1 MILLFLENFFISL
14 SAVFAN
20 KTRSILTALGI
31 IIGVV
36 SVTMMGT
43 LISGLDKTFESSM
56 SWLGKDILYVSRYE
70 WFGDMEWWEVRNR
83 PRIRPEY
90 VDKVKERSKYALAV
104 APVMQRGA
112 SLSLG
117 EKETRTEIFGTNEDY
132 METITTNIVQG
143 RFFSKNE
150 DRSGARVTVIGDGIK
165 EAFFGDNDPIGKY
178 IKIDNIKFRV
188 IGVLEKQG
196 KFLGLFSVDKQA
208 ILPIGAYNRI
218 FSKRGWMRLSI
229 KIPENKIEEGF
240 SSSEIRPKVVPG
252 EYTARVN
259 YEGLKLEEK
268 ITVVGDNRIKM
279 PVDDY
284 RKKLKALLTLRDL
297 LSRTHKLIDK
307 VSFSADQLEDLI
319 KKLNDASSQDSKD
332 AMKIHKKIL
341 EHKFEFLMRP
351 PPSMTYRQK
360 PRLREEIRSLM
371 SAIDNTTNPPTAP
384 QIERIASL
392 IKEVDEQEE
401 TILSNESELLNL
413 NRKLS
418 SLPQIIY

>member
-1 MILLFLENFFISL
+1 MILLFIENFYISL

-20 KTRSILTALGI
+20 KTRSMLTALGI

-43 LISGLDKTFESSM
+43 LISGLDRTFENSM

-83 PRIRPEY
+83 PRMRPEY
-90 VDKVKERSKYALAV
+90 VDKVKKRSKYALAV

-112 SLSLG
+112 DLSRG
-117 EKETRTEIFGTNEDY
+117 EKKTRTEIFGTNEDY

-150 DRSGARVTVIGDGIK
+150 DRSGARVTVIGNGIK
-165 EAFFGDNDPIGKY
+165 EAFFGEMDPIGEY

-229 KIPENKIEEGF
+229 KIPENRIEEGVDEI
-240 SSSEIRPKVVPG
+240 SSVMRHIR
-252 EYTARVN
+252 
-259 YEGLKLEEK
+259 GLKPNQKNDFAINQTKAFEK
-268 ITVVGDNRIKM
+268 NYNTLKLAIGGTGTFIT
-279 PVDDY
+279 
-284 RKKLKALLTLRDL
+284 L
-297 LSRTHKLIDK
+297 LSLIVGGIGVMNIMFVSVKERTREIGLRKAIG
-307 VSFSADQLEDLI
+307 ATR
-319 KKLNDASSQDSKD
+319 
-332 AMKIHKKIL
+332 AMIL
-341 EHKFEFLMRP
+341 GQFLMEAVAICVLAGLIGLSISYILSIFLNQIF
-351 PPSMTYRQK
+351 PSNLDLVLAMFS
-360 PRLREEIRSLM
+360 ILM
-371 SAIDNTTNPPTAP
+371 SIMVGVVSGVIPSYKAANLDPID
-384 QIERIASL
+384 SL
-392 IKEVDEQEE
+392 RYE
-401 TILSNESELLNL
+401 
-413 NRKLS
+413 
-418 SLPQIIY
+418 

>member
-83 PRIRPEY
+83 PRMRPEY
-90 VDKVKERSKYALAV
+90 VEKVKERSKYALAV

-132 METITTNIVQG
+132 METITTNIAQG

-165 EAFFGDNDPIGKY
+165 EAFFGNNDPIGKY

-229 KIPENKIEEGF
+229 KIPENKIEEGLD
-240 SSSEIRPKVVPG
+240 EISAVMRQI
-252 EYTARVN
+252 R
-259 YEGLKLEEK
+259 GLKPNEK
-268 ITVVGDNRIKM
+268 NDFAINQTKAFEKNYNTLKLAIGGTGTFITLLSLVVGGIGVMNIMFVSVKERTREIG
-279 PVDDY
+279 V
-284 RKKLKALLTLRDL
+284 RKAIGATKG
-297 LSRTHKLIDK
+297 
-307 VSFSADQLEDLI
+307 
-319 KKLNDASSQDSKD
+319 
-332 AMKIHKKIL
+332 MIL
-341 EHKFEFLMRP
+341 GQFLMEAVSICLIAGLIGLSISYVLSVLLNKIF
-351 PPSMTYRQK
+351 PSTLDLGLAMFS
-360 PRLREEIRSLM
+360 ILM
-371 SAIDNTTNPPTAP
+371 SIAVGIISGAIPSYRAANLDP
-384 QIERIASL
+384 IDSL
-392 IKEVDEQEE
+392 RYE
-401 TILSNESELLNL
+401 
-413 NRKLS
+413 
-418 SLPQIIY
+418 

>member
-1 MILLFLENFFISL
+1 MILLFIENLFISL
-14 SAVFAN
+14 SSVFAN

-43 LISGLDKTFESSM
+43 LISGLDKTFENSM

-90 VDKVKERSKYALAV
+90 VDKIKVRSKYALAV

-112 SLSLG
+112 SLSYG

-150 DRSGARVTVIGDGIK
+150 DRSGSRVTVIGDGIK
-165 EAFFGDNDPIGKY
+165 EAFFGDQDPIGKY

-229 KIPENKIEEGF
+229 KIPENKIEEGLDEI
-240 SSSEIRPKVVPG
+240 SSVMRHIR
-252 EYTARVN
+252 
-259 YEGLKLEEK
+259 GLKPNQKNDFAINQTKAFEK
-268 ITVVGDNRIKM
+268 NYNTLKLAIGGTGTFITLLSLIVGGIGVMNIMFVSVKERTREIGVRKAIGATKGMILGQFLMEAVLICLIAGLIGLLISYIFSILLNKIFPSTMDIWLATFSILMSIVVGVVSGLI
-279 PVDDY
+279 PSY
-284 RKKLKALLTLRDL
+284 RAANLDPIDSLRY
-297 LSRTHKLIDK
+297 
-307 VSFSADQLEDLI
+307 E
-319 KKLNDASSQDSKD
+319 
-332 AMKIHKKIL
+332 
-341 EHKFEFLMRP
+341 
-351 PPSMTYRQK
+351 
-360 PRLREEIRSLM
+360 
-371 SAIDNTTNPPTAP
+371 
-384 QIERIASL
+384 
-392 IKEVDEQEE
+392 
-401 TILSNESELLNL
+401 
-413 NRKLS
+413 
-418 SLPQIIY
+418 

>member
-112 SLSLG
+112 NLSRD
-117 EKETRTEIFGTNEDY
+117 EKKTRTEIFGTNEDY
-132 METITTNIVQG
+132 METITTNIVKG

-150 DRSGARVTVIGDGIK
+150 DRSGARVTVIGNGIK
-165 EAFFGDNDPIGKY
+165 EAFFGDQDPIGKY

-229 KIPENKIEEGF
+229 KIPENKIEEGLDEI
-240 SSSEIRPKVVPG
+240 SSVMRHIR
-252 EYTARVN
+252 
-259 YEGLKLEEK
+259 GLKPNQKNDFAINQTKAFEK
-268 ITVVGDNRIKM
+268 NYNTLKLAIGGTGTFITLLSLIVGGIGVMNIMFVSVKERTREIGVRKAIGATRGMILGQFLMEAVSICLIAGLIGLSISYILSILLNKIFPSTLDIGLAIFSIFMSIVVGVISGAI
-279 PVDDY
+279 PSY
-284 RKKLKALLTLRDL
+284 RAANLDPIDSLRY
-297 LSRTHKLIDK
+297 
-307 VSFSADQLEDLI
+307 E
-319 KKLNDASSQDSKD
+319 
-332 AMKIHKKIL
+332 
-341 EHKFEFLMRP
+341 
-351 PPSMTYRQK
+351 
-360 PRLREEIRSLM
+360 
-371 SAIDNTTNPPTAP
+371 
-384 QIERIASL
+384 
-392 IKEVDEQEE
+392 
-401 TILSNESELLNL
+401 
-413 NRKLS
+413 
-418 SLPQIIY
+418 

>member
-1 MILLFLENFFISL
+1 MISLFIENLFISL
-14 SAVFAN
+14 SSIFAN

-31 IIGVV
+31 TIGVV

-43 LISGLDKTFESSM
+43 LISGLDKTFENSM

-90 VDKVKERSKYALAV
+90 VDKVRQRSKYALAV

-112 SLSLG
+112 SLSRG

-150 DRSGARVTVIGDGIK
+150 DRSGSRVTVIGDGIK
-165 EAFFGDNDPIGKY
+165 EAFFGDQDPIGEY

-229 KIPENKIEEGF
+229 KIPEDKIEEGLDEI
-240 SSSEIRPKVVPG
+240 SSVMRHIR
-252 EYTARVN
+252 
-259 YEGLKLEEK
+259 GLKPNQKNDFAINQTKAFEK
-268 ITVVGDNRIKM
+268 NYNALKLAIGGTGTFIT
-279 PVDDY
+279 
-284 RKKLKALLTLRDL
+284 L
-297 LSRTHKLIDK
+297 LSLIVGGIGVMNIMFVSVKERTREIGVRKAIGATK
-307 VSFSADQLEDLI
+307 G
-319 KKLNDASSQDSKD
+319 
-332 AMKIHKKIL
+332 MIL
-341 EHKFEFLMRP
+341 GQFLMEAV
-351 PPSMTYRQK
+351 SIC
-360 PRLREEIRSLM
+360 L
-371 SAIDNTTNPPTAP
+371 
-384 QIERIASL
+384 IAGF
-392 IKEVDEQEE
+392 IG
-401 TILSNESELLNL
+401 LSISYMLSILLNKIFPSTL
-413 NRKLS
+413 DIWLAMFSIFMSIIVGVISGIIPSYRAANLDPID
-418 SLPQIIY
+418 SLRYE

>member
-1 MILLFLENFFISL
+1 MISLFIENLFISL
-14 SAVFAN
+14 SSIFAN

-31 IIGVV
+31 TIGVV

-43 LISGLDKTFESSM
+43 LISGLDKTFENSM

-83 PRIRPEY
+83 PRIRPGY
-90 VDKVKERSKYALAV
+90 VDKVKQRSKYALAV

-112 SLSLG
+112 SLSRG

-150 DRSGARVTVIGDGIK
+150 DRSGSRVTVIGDGIK
-165 EAFFGDNDPIGKY
+165 EAFFGDQDPIGEY

-229 KIPENKIEEGF
+229 KIPEDKIEEGLDEI
-240 SSSEIRPKVVPG
+240 SSVMRHIR
-252 EYTARVN
+252 
-259 YEGLKLEEK
+259 GLKPNQKNDFAINQTKAFEK
-268 ITVVGDNRIKM
+268 NYNALKLAIGGTGTFIT
-279 PVDDY
+279 
-284 RKKLKALLTLRDL
+284 L
-297 LSRTHKLIDK
+297 LSLIVGGIGVMNIMFVSVKERTREIGVRKAIGATK
-307 VSFSADQLEDLI
+307 G
-319 KKLNDASSQDSKD
+319 
-332 AMKIHKKIL
+332 MIL
-341 EHKFEFLMRP
+341 GQFLMEAV
-351 PPSMTYRQK
+351 SIC
-360 PRLREEIRSLM
+360 L
-371 SAIDNTTNPPTAP
+371 
-384 QIERIASL
+384 IAGF
-392 IKEVDEQEE
+392 IG
-401 TILSNESELLNL
+401 LSISYMLSILLNKIFPSTL
-413 NRKLS
+413 DIWLAMFSIFMSIIVGVISGIIPSYRAANLDPID
-418 SLPQIIY
+418 SLRYE

>member
-1 MILLFLENFFISL
+1 MISLFIENLFISL
-14 SAVFAN
+14 SSIFAN
-20 KTRSILTALGI
+20 KTRAILTALGI
-31 IIGVV
+31 TIGVV

-43 LISGLDKTFESSM
+43 LISGLDKTFENSM

-90 VDKVKERSKYALAV
+90 VDKVKQRSKYALAV

-112 SLSLG
+112 SLSRG

-150 DRSGARVTVIGDGIK
+150 DRSGSRVTVIGDGIK
-165 EAFFGDNDPIGKY
+165 EAFFGDQDPIGEY

-229 KIPENKIEEGF
+229 KIPEDKIEDGLDEISSVMRHIRGLKPNQKNDFAINQTKAFEKNYNALKLAIGGTGTFITLLSLIVGGIGVMNIMFVSVKERTREIGVRKAIGATKGMILGQFLMEAVSICLIARLIGLSISYMLSIILNKIFPSTLDIWLAMF
-240 SSSEIRPKVVPG
+240 SIFMSIIVGVISGIIPSYRAANLDPIDSL
-252 EYTARVN
+252 R
-259 YEGLKLEEK
+259 YE
-268 ITVVGDNRIKM
+268 
-279 PVDDY
+279 
-284 RKKLKALLTLRDL
+284 
-297 LSRTHKLIDK
+297 
-307 VSFSADQLEDLI
+307 
-319 KKLNDASSQDSKD
+319 
-332 AMKIHKKIL
+332 
-341 EHKFEFLMRP
+341 
-351 PPSMTYRQK
+351 
-360 PRLREEIRSLM
+360 
-371 SAIDNTTNPPTAP
+371 
-384 QIERIASL
+384 
-392 IKEVDEQEE
+392 
-401 TILSNESELLNL
+401 
-413 NRKLS
+413 
-418 SLPQIIY
+418 